1 MSTLVEYLSNQVKS
15 DTEPLVQLVGSGV
28 SVPAFPPL
36 STSTFTLS
44 PNDGEFALL
53 LFNILY
59 DNANIPEEF
68 SIYAQ
73 HRGIRPIEGISSQG
87 WASIGIQGWLVVT
100 EAQKLLVRVTSRSN
114 LFQRLNYGFQLL
126 VVRTREDLDL
136 VNAAVAKWQSSNKVE
151 IDQTN
156 NLIAQLVN
164 SIKTGTPRP
173 PL

>member
-15 DTEPLVQLVGSGV
+15 DYEPLVQLVGSGV
-28 SVPAFPPL
+28 AVPAFPPL

-44 PNDGEFALL
+44 PGDGEFALL

-59 DNANIPEEF
+59 DNANVPEEF

-73 HRGIRPIEGISSQG
+73 HRGIRPIEGVSSQG

-100 EAQKLLVRVTSRSN
+100 EAQKLIVRVTSRSN

-126 VVRTREDLDL
+126 VVRTKEDLDL
-136 VNAAVAKWQSSNKVE
+136 VNAAVAKWDSSNKEE
-151 IDQTN
+151 ILKTN
-156 NLIAQLVN
+156 DLLVQLTSALQPLI
-164 SIKTGTPRP
+164 PRP
-173 PL
+173 SL